1 MVSAFTLEDLKRIMR
16 DCAGEEESVDLDGDI
31 LDLRFEEL
39 GYDSLALIETTSRI
53 SREFGVRLPEEELGG
68 IGTVREL
75 LALINQ
81 RLSVRS

>member
-1 MVSAFTLEDLKRIMR
+1 MR
-16 DCAGEEESVDLDGDI
+16 DCAGEEESVDLDGEI

-53 SREFGVRLPEEELGG
+53 SREFGVQLPEEELGE

-75 LALINQ
+75 LELINQ

>member
-1 MVSAFTLEDLKRIMR
+1 MSAFTVEDLKRIMR
-16 DCAGEEESVDLDGDI
+16 DCAGEEESVDLDGEI

-53 SREFGVRLPEEELGG
+53 SREFGVQLPEEELGE

-75 LALINQ
+75 LELINH

>member
-1 MVSAFTLEDLKRIMR
+1 MSAFTIEDLKRIMR

-53 SREFGVRLPEEELGG
+53 SREFAVQLPEDELGE
-68 IGTVREL
+68 IGTVRDL

-81 RLSVRS
+81 RLSVSS

>member
-1 MVSAFTLEDLKRIMR
+1 MSAFTIEDLKRIMR
-16 DCAGEEESVDLDGDI
+16 DCAGEEESVDLDGEI

-53 SREFGVRLPEEELGG
+53 SREFGVQLPEEELGE

-75 LALINQ
+75 LELINQ

>member
-1 MVSAFTLEDLKRIMR
+1 MSAFTVEDLKRIMR
-16 DCAGEEESVDLDGDI
+16 DCAGEEESVDLDGEI

-53 SREFGVRLPEEELGG
+53 AREFGVGLPEEELGE

-75 LALINQ
+75 LELVNR